1 MPSIEASIQ
10 AALFARAASL
20 VLSPVHEIA
29 WPNVAFPGLLPN
41 GQPKPKP
48 ARYLRVTHFP
58 NTTDSDFVSNTSTD
72 EHKGILQ
79 ITVCAPLNSG
89 ETQAR
94 EIAGLVVEHF
104 PKGMALYRDDVKV
117 RITKRPDCAAKIT
130 TDTEIQIPVSI
141 RYEALV

>member
-10 AALFARAASL
+10 AALFARAAAL
-20 VLSPVHEIA
+20 VLSPAHPVS
-29 WPNVAFPGLLPN
+29 WPNVNFTP
-41 GQPKPKP
+41 P
-48 ARYLRVTHFP
+48 ASKKYLRVTHFP
-58 NTTDSDFVSNTSTD
+58 NTTDSGFVSNTSTD

-89 ETQAR
+89 ESAAR
-94 EIAGLVVEHF
+94 DIAGLVVEHF
-104 PKGMALYRDDVKV
+104 PKGMPLYSDGVKV
-117 RITKRPDCAAKIT
+117 RIAKRPDVASKIT

>member
-1 MPSIEASIQ
+1 MPTVESSIAT
-10 AALFARAASL
+10 ALMARVASL
-20 VLSPVHEIA
+20 VLSPVHPVA
-29 WPNVAFPGLLPN
+29 YPNMAFTP
-41 GQPKPKP
+41 P
-48 ARYLRVTHFP
+48 ANKKYLRVTHFP